1 MYSQYGE
8 ENIILPFFNHKK
20 NGFCVD
26 IGAADGIL
34 YSNSR
39 FLIEKQEW
47 SAVLV
52 EPHPTFFKKLKNLYD
67 QNLKVKII
75 NNAVFNK
82 CDKLPFYISGH
93 EKEGQVSTLSLEF
106 KQKVIDLY
114 KCKYEKIEIET
125 VTLSDIFKN
134 IGSKI
139 DFLTIDAEGVDLQVL
154 ESNDWIKYRP
164 SLICIEHSMNQQIL
178 KEYME
183 SINYKK
189 HAQTTGNTF
198 FTNNSPS

>member
-8 ENIILPFFNHKK
+8 ENIILSFFNHKK
-20 NGFCVD
+20 NGLCVD
-26 IGAADGIL
+26 VGAADGIL

-47 SAVLV
+47 NAFLI
-52 EPHPTFFKKLKNLYD
+52 EPHPTFFKKLEKLY
-67 QNLKVKII
+67 NENSKIKII

-82 CDKLPFYISGH
+82 CDKLPFYIFGH
-93 EKEGQVSTLSLEF
+93 DKEAQVSTLSPEF

-114 KCKYEKIEIET
+114 KYNYEKIEIDT
-125 VTLSDIFKN
+125 IRLSDLFKS
-134 IGSKI
+134 IEAKI

-154 ESNDWIKYRP
+154 ESNDWLKYRP
-164 SLICIEHSMNQQIL
+164 SLICIEHSMNQQVL

-189 HAQTTGNTF
+189 HAQTIGNTF
-198 FTNNSPS
+198 FTNNS